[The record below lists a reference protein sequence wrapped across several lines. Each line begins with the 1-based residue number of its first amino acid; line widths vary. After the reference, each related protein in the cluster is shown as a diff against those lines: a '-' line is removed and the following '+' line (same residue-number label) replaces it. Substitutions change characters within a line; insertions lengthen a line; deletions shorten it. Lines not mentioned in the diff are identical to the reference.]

1 MPNYL
6 LVVESPKKAKTIKKY
21 LGNDFTVK
29 ASVGHVKDLPKS
41 KLGIDIDHDFTPQYE
56 VIRGKGTVLKEIK
69 QAAKK
74 ADVVYLATDPDRE
87 GEAIAFHIAEEI
99 GKGQSEKVKR
109 LLFHEITERA
119 IREAIAHPGSLDEN
133 KFDSQQARRVLDRLV
148 GYQISPLLWSKIRR
162 GLSAG
167 RVQSVAVRLVVER
180 EAEIAA
186 FKPREYWTLDV
197 KLTAHAPPVF
207 IARLIR
213 IDGKK
218 AALDNAAEAEAL
230 GAELEKAPFT
240 VQSVARKERRRQPL
254 PPYITSKLQQDA
266 ANRLN
271 FTTKRTMALAQQ
283 LYEGI
288 ELGEEGAVGLITY
301 MRTDSPRISQDA
313 IAEVRQFI
321 GATYGAETLPS
332 KPNTYKTK
340 SSAQDAHEAIRPT
353 SMKYTPE
360 AVKPFLERDLYR
372 LYKLI
377 WDRFV
382 ACQMMPAIYMQT
394 TVDIQAGRATFRA
407 SDSTLQFRGWLSV
420 YGDKDDLFKKGEAP
434 EKPQEEEESEGSANK
449 ELPPLSQGEALTLK
463 NLMREQHF
471 TQAPP
476 RFTEASLNK
485 ELEEKGIGR
494 PSTMATIMSTIQ
506 DREYVEKEGSC
517 FKPTE
522 LGTLTTHELIRA
534 FPEELDVKFTADL
547 EDKLDGIESGR
558 CGWVALLKD
567 FYGPFKKSLDA
578 ASETMR
584 DLKREEIPTDI
595 ACEKCGQTMV
605 IKWGKMGQF
614 LACSAYP
621 GCKNTKDFRK
631 AEDGSIQIAT
641 EEETNEVCP
650 TCGKP
655 MVVKR
660 GRFGRFLA
668 CSAYPECKTAKA
680 LTTGVPCPLCQKGEF
695 TERRSKRGKIFYSCN
710 QYPDCKNAVW
720 DRPVAETCPQCNAP
734 ILVVKYTK
742 KDGDKLCCANKECGY
757 QRESAPSGDSKE
769 IGKGQAHEA

>member
-1 MPNYL
+1 MPHYL
-6 LVVESPKKAKTIKKY
+6 VVVESPKKAKTIKKY
-21 LGNDFTVK
+21 LGDDFTVK

-41 KLGIDIDHDFTPQYE
+41 KMGIDIENDFAPHYE
-56 VIRGKGTVLKEIK
+56 VIRGKGVVLKEIK

-99 GKGQSEKVKR
+99 GKDRSGKVKR

-119 IREAIAHPGSLDEN
+119 IREALEHPVNLDEN

-148 GYQISPLLWSKIRR
+148 GYQISPLLWAKIRR

-167 RVQSVAVRLVVER
+167 RVQSVAVRFVVER

-186 FKPREYWTLDV
+186 FKPREYWTLDAQ
-197 KLTAHAPPVF
+197 LTAGQPPSFV
-207 IARLIR
+207 ARLIR
-213 IDGKK
+213 LDGKK
-218 AALDNAAEAEAL
+218 AVLGNAAEAEAL
-230 GAELEKAPFT
+230 TAELEKSTFT
-240 VQSVARKERRRQPL
+240 VENIARKERRRQPL

-271 FTTKRTMALAQQ
+271 FTTKRTMTLAQR

-301 MRTDSPRISQDA
+301 MRTDSPRISQEA
-313 IAEVRQFI
+313 LGEVRQFI
-321 GATYGAETLPS
+321 ERTYGLENLPA
-332 KPNTYKTK
+332 KPNAYKTK
-340 SSAQDAHEAIRPT
+340 GSAQDAHEAIRPT
-353 SMKYTPE
+353 SMKYSPE
-360 AVKPFLERDLYR
+360 VVKPYLERDLYR

-382 ACQMMPAIYMQT
+382 ACQMKPAVYMQT
-394 TVDIQAGRATFRA
+394 AVDVQAGRATFRA
-407 SDSTLQFRGWLSV
+407 TDSTLKFCGWLSV
-420 YGDKDDLFKKGEAP
+420 YGDKDELLKGSVSS
-434 EKPQEEEESEGSANK
+434 EKAEGDEESEGTANK
-449 ELPPLSQGEALTLK
+449 ALPPLTQGEVLDLER
-463 NLMREQHF
+463 LIREQHF
-471 TQAPP
+471 TQPPP

-485 ELEEKGIGR
+485 ELEERGIGR
-494 PSTMATIMSTIQ
+494 PSTTATILSTIQ
-506 DREYVEKEGSC
+506 EREYVEKEGTY

-522 LGTLTTHELIRA
+522 LGTLVTQELIRA
-534 FPEELDVKFTADL
+534 FPEELDAKFTAAL
-547 EDKLDGIESGR
+547 EDKLDGIENGR
-558 CGWVALLKD
+558 CGWVALLKS

-584 DLKREEIPTDI
+584 DVKREEIPTDVL
-595 ACEKCGQTMV
+595 CEKCGQPMV

-621 GCKNTKDFRK
+621 ECKNTKDFRR
-631 AEDGSIQIAT
+631 AEDGSIQIVT
-641 EEETNEVCP
+641 EEATNEICP

-655 MVVKR
+655 MVIKR

-680 LTTGVPCPLCQKGEF
+680 LTTGVRCPMCQKGEF
-695 TERRSKRGKIFYSCN
+695 VERRSKRGKIFYSCN

-720 DRPVAETCPQCNAP
+720 DRPVAEPCPRCGAP

-742 KDGDKLCCANKECGY
+742 KDGEKLCCANRECGY
-757 QRESAPSGDSKE
+757 QRETGLSKDAESIVEAAPE
-769 IGKGQAHEA
+769 R

>member
-1 MPNYL
+1 MPHYL
-6 LVVESPKKAKTIKKY
+6 VVVESPKKAKTIKKY
-21 LGNDFTVK
+21 LGDDFTVK

-41 KLGIDIDHDFTPQYE
+41 KMGIDIDNDFAPHYE
-56 VIRGKGTVLKEIK
+56 VIRGKGVVLKEIK

-99 GKGQSEKVKR
+99 GRDCPDKVKR

-119 IREAIAHPGSLDEN
+119 IREALEHPVKLDEN

-148 GYQISPLLWSKIRR
+148 GYQISPLLWAKIRR

-167 RVQSVAVRLVVER
+167 RVQSVAVRFVVER

-186 FKPREYWTLDV
+186 FKPREYWTLDAR
-197 KLTAHAPPVF
+197 LAAGRPPAF
-207 IARLIR
+207 LARLIR
-213 IDGKK
+213 LDGKK
-218 AALDNAAEAEAL
+218 AAIDNVAEAEAL
-230 GAELEKAPFT
+230 AAELEKATFT
-240 VQSVARKERRRQPL
+240 VENIARKERRRQPL

-271 FTTKRTMALAQQ
+271 FTTKRTMTLAQR

-301 MRTDSPRISQDA
+301 MRTDSPRISQEA
-313 IAEVRQFI
+313 LAEVRQFI
-321 GATYGAETLPS
+321 EASYGPENLPP
-332 KPNTYKTK
+332 KPNAYKTK
-340 SSAQDAHEAIRPT
+340 GSAQDAHEAIRPT

-360 AVKPFLERDLYR
+360 VVKPYLERDLYR

-382 ACQMMPAIYMQT
+382 ACQMKPALYMQT
-394 TVDIQAGRATFRA
+394 AVDIHAGRAIFRA
-407 SDSTLQFRGWLSV
+407 TDSTLKFRGWLNV
-420 YGDKDDLFKKGEAP
+420 YGEKDELLKASEAS
-434 EKPQEEEESEGSANK
+434 EKSEAGDDESAGSSNK
-449 ELPPLSQGEALTLK
+449 ELPPLTQGEQLDLK
-463 NLMREQHF
+463 QLIREQHF
-471 TQAPP
+471 TQPPP

-485 ELEEKGIGR
+485 ELEERGIGR
-494 PSTMATIMSTIQ
+494 PSTTATILSTIQ
-506 DREYVEKEGSC
+506 EREYVEKEGTY
-517 FKPTE
+517 FKPTD
-522 LGTLTTHELIRA
+522 LGTLVTHELIRA
-534 FPEELDVKFTADL
+534 FPEELDAKFTADL
-547 EDKLDGIESGR
+547 ENKLDGIENGR
-558 CGWVALLKD
+558 CGWVALLKS

-584 DLKREEIPTDI
+584 DVKREEIPTDVT
-595 ACEKCGQTMV
+595 CEKCGKSMV

-621 GCKNTKDFRK
+621 ECKNTKDFRR
-631 AEDGSIQIAT
+631 AEDGSIQIVT
-641 EEETNEVCP
+641 EETTDELCP

-668 CSAYPECKTAKA
+668 CSSYPECKTAKA
-680 LTTGVPCPLCQKGEF
+680 LTTGVHCSLCKKGEF
-695 TERRSKRGKIFYSCN
+695 VERRSKRGKIFYSCN

-720 DRPVAETCPQCNAP
+720 DRPVAEPCPQCGAP
-734 ILVVKYTK
+734 ILVIKYTK
-742 KDGDKLCCANKECGY
+742 KDGEKLCCANKECGY
-757 QRESAPSGDSKE
+757 QRESDPLKVADPSEESPR
-769 IGKGQAHEA
+769 

>member
-1 MPNYL
+1 MPHYL
-6 LVVESPKKAKTIKKY
+6 VVVESPKKAKTIKKY
-21 LGNDFTVK
+21 LGDDFTVK

-41 KLGIDIDHDFTPQYE
+41 KMGIDIENDFSPHYE
-56 VIRGKGTVLKEIK
+56 VIRGKGVVLKEIK

-74 ADVVYLATDPDRE
+74 ADLVYLATDPDRE

-99 GKGQSEKVKR
+99 GGERSDKVKR

-119 IREAIAHPGSLDEN
+119 IREALEHPVKLDEH

-148 GYQISPLLWSKIRR
+148 GYQISPLLWAKIRR

-167 RVQSVAVRLVVER
+167 RVQSVAVRFVVER

-186 FKPREYWTLDV
+186 FKPREYWTLDAQ
-197 KLTAHAPPVF
+197 LAAGRPPAF

-218 AALDNAAEAEAL
+218 AALGTAAEAESLA
-230 GAELEKAPFT
+230 AELEKTAFT
-240 VQSVARKERRRQPL
+240 VESIARKERRRQPF

-271 FTTKRTMALAQQ
+271 FTTKRTMTLAQR

-301 MRTDSPRISQDA
+301 MRTDSPRISQEA
-313 IAEVRQFI
+313 LGEVRQFI
-321 GATYGAETLPS
+321 ARTYGQENLPP
-332 KPNTYKTK
+332 KPNAYKTK

-360 AVKPFLERDLYR
+360 VVKPYLERDLYR

-382 ACQMMPAIYMQT
+382 ACQMKPAVYMQT
-394 TVDIQAGRATFRA
+394 AVDVQAGRATFRA
-407 SDSTLQFRGWLSV
+407 TDSALQFRGWLNV
-420 YGDKDDLFKKGEAP
+420 YGDKDDQLKGNEGADKGEGD
-434 EKPQEEEESEGSANK
+434 EESEGSANK
-449 ELPPLSQGEALTLK
+449 ALPPLTQGETLDLEK
-463 NLMREQHF
+463 LLREQHF
-471 TQAPP
+471 TQPPP

-485 ELEEKGIGR
+485 ELEERGIGR
-494 PSTMATIMSTIQ
+494 PSTTATILSTIQ
-506 DREYVEKEGSC
+506 EREYVEKEGAY

-522 LGTLTTHELIRA
+522 LGTLVTHELIRA
-534 FPEELDVKFTADL
+534 FPEELDAKFTAAL
-547 EDKLDGIESGR
+547 EDKLDGIENGR
-558 CGWVALLKD
+558 CGWVELLKS

-584 DLKREEIPTDI
+584 DVKREEIPTDI
-595 ACEKCGQTMV
+595 LCEKCGEPMV

-621 GCKNTKDFRK
+621 ECKNTKDFRR
-631 AEDGSIQIAT
+631 AEDGSIQIVT
-641 EEETNEVCP
+641 EEATDEVCP

-668 CSAYPECKTAKA
+668 CSSYPECKTAKA
-680 LTTGVPCPLCQKGEF
+680 LTTGVHCPMCQKGEF
-695 TERRSKRGKIFYSCN
+695 VERRSKRGKIFYSCN

-720 DRPVAETCPQCNAP
+720 DRPVAEPCPQCGAP

-742 KDGDKLCCANKECGY
+742 KDGEKLCCANKECGY
-757 QRESAPSGDSKE
+757 QREAAMPSDAANTVE
-769 IGKGQAHEA
+769 LPAER